1 MTQVWW
7 TLKVEAWEASERG
20 LTLMEEQWPSRIP
33 FASGFVYSSCN
44 SRGFLFCFV
53 FFNLLSWQ
61 EEGEKTFNLNFNFFY
76 NLYDKL
82 ELLETLTL
90 KVQVTQTDRFR
101 TFFR

>member
-33 FASGFVYSSCN
+33 FASGFV
-44 SRGFLFCFV
+44 FLLFFFF

-90 KVQVTQTDRFR
+90 KVQVTQTVDRFR
-101 TFFR
+101 KFFR